1 MHTVKK
7 TINGKELSLETGR
20 FAKLSA
26 GSVMVRYGDTM
37 VLVAANSAAEPKPDL
52 DFLPLT
58 CEYREKQA
66 SSGKIP
72 GGFFRR
78 EARPSNKEIL
88 ASRLMDRPLRP
99 LFPKDWRSEIQVIG
113 TVYSYDL
120 ENEPDMLAVIGA
132 SAALVTSDIPF
143 SGPVSEVR
151 VCRVDGEFVVLPTWS
166 QIEASDLEII
176 VAGSDTSIVMVEG
189 ASKEISEADF
199 VAAMEFAHTM
209 IREINALQRELA
221 ALVNPTKREVA
232 STAPPE
238 EIVSAIDVAIADRI
252 RKQIRISSSKEE
264 RNAFRSEVK
273 KLATDA
279 AAAVVA
285 ADAERFAAI
294 KVDKVVSSIVKKI
307 EAREMREMILTD
319 GVRLD
324 GRKTNEI
331 RPITVETGVLPR
343 PHGSAL
349 FTRGETQSLTTV
361 TLGTKKSAQL
371 IDGLRPTYELR
382 YMLHY
387 NFPPF
392 STGETGRFGFTSRR
406 ETGHG
411 DLAERA
417 LEPFIPNEAEFPYT
431 IRVVSDVL
439 ESNGSSSMATVCAG
453 SLALYHAGVPMTNAV
468 SGIAM
473 GLILE
478 GDRFAV
484 LSDILGDEDFLG
496 DMDFKVTGTMNGITA
511 CQMDIKVEGLSV
523 EIMRQALAQA
533 RDGRLHILG
542 IMNAHMSKPNDDL
555 SQYAPK
561 LTTIM
566 IPVEMIGAVIGPGG
580 EMIRS
585 ICKDTNTE
593 INIEDD
599 GSITIAAIDQASCD
613 AAISKIR
620 EITRPIEID
629 TVFTGKVKEIREG
642 LGAFI
647 EIRPKKEGLLH
658 ISQLDHRRVE
668 NVGDILK
675 VGELVQVKV
684 IEVQPDGKVRLSRK
698 ALIPLPEGME
708 AQEERPRS
716 PRPPYGG
723 GGGDRG
729 GRGGGDRG
737 GDRGGRGGGDRGGD
751 RYGRGGGDRGGDRGP
766 RGPRDERPRDDRPR
780 EDRPHD
786 DRPRRDERPRDER
799 PRDERPRD
807 EQPREKPS
815 GDGDFYV
822 G

>member
-26 GSVMVRYGDTM
+26 GAVMVRYGDTM
-37 VLVAANSAAEPKPDL
+37 VLVAANSATEPKPDL

-99 LFPKDWRSEIQVIG
+99 LFPKEWRSEIQVIG

-132 SAALVTSDIPF
+132 SAALVASDIPF

-151 VCRVDGEFVVLPTWS
+151 VCRVDGEFVVLPTFS
-166 QIEASDLEII
+166 QIQASDLEII

-199 VAAMEFAHTM
+199 VSAMEFAHTM

-221 ALVNPTKREVA
+221 ALVHPVKREVV
-232 STAPPE
+232 STAPPA
-238 EIVSAIDVAIADRI
+238 EIVAAVDNAIAARI

-264 RNAFRSEVK
+264 RNTFRSEVK
-273 KLATDA
+273 KLALEA
-279 AAAVVA
+279 ATAVVE
-285 ADAERFAAI
+285 ADAEKFATV
-294 KVDKVVSSIVKKI
+294 KVDKVVGIVVKKI

-349 FTRGETQSLTTV
+349 FTRGETQALTTV
-361 TLGTKKSAQL
+361 TLGSKKSAQL
-371 IDGLRPTYELR
+371 VDGLRPTYELR

-417 LEPFIPNEAEFPYT
+417 LEPFIPVEAEFPYT

-496 DMDFKVTGTMNGITA
+496 DMDFKVTGTATGITA

-523 EIMRQALAQA
+523 EIMRQALNQA

-542 IMNAHMSKPNDDL
+542 IMNAHMAKPNNDL
-555 SQYAPK
+555 SPFAPK

-566 IPVEMIGAVIGPGG
+566 VPVEMIGAVIGPGG
-580 EMIRS
+580 ENIRS

-613 AAISKIR
+613 AAITRIR
-620 EITRPIEID
+620 DITRPIEID
-629 TVFTGKVKEIREG
+629 TIFKGKVKEIREG

-647 EIRPKKEGLLH
+647 ELRPKKEGLLH
-658 ISQLDHRRVE
+658 ISQIDHRRVE
-668 NVGDILK
+668 NVSDVLK
-675 VGELVQVKV
+675 VGEIIEVKV

-698 ALIPLPEGME
+698 ALLPMPEGME

-716 PRPPYGG
+716 PRPQGGDRGGYGG
-723 GGGDRG
+723 GGG
-729 GRGGGDRG
+729 RG
-737 GDRGGRGGGDRGGD
+737 GDRGGSRGGGG
-751 RYGRGGGDRGGDRGP
+751 YGGGDRGGDRGP
-766 RGPRDERPRDDRPR
+766 RGPRDDRPRDDRPR
-780 EDRPHD
+780 
-786 DRPRRDERPRDER
+786 DET
-799 PRDERPRD
+799 
-807 EQPREKPS
+807 PREKPS
-815 GDGDFYV
+815 GDGDFFV

>member
-37 VLVAANSAAEPKPDL
+37 VLVAANSATEPKPDL

-99 LFPKDWRSEIQVIG
+99 LFPKEWRSEIQVIG

-132 SAALVTSDIPF
+132 SAALITSDIPF
-143 SGPVSEVR
+143 KGPVSEVR
-151 VCRVDGEFVVLPTWS
+151 VCRVDGEFVVLPTFS

-199 VAAMEFAHTM
+199 VAAMEFAHTC
-209 IREINALQRELA
+209 IREINALQLELA
-221 ALVNPTKREVA
+221 ALVNPTKREVV
-232 STAPPE
+232 STAPPA
-238 EIVSAIDVAIADRI
+238 EIVTAVDTAIAERI
-252 RKQIRISSSKEE
+252 RKQIRINSSKEE
-264 RNAFRSEVK
+264 RNAFRGEVK
-273 KLATDA
+273 KLATEA

-285 ADAERFAAI
+285 AADPETYSAI
-294 KVDKVVSSIVKKI
+294 KIDKVVSGIVKKI
-307 EAREMREMILTD
+307 EAREMREMILSE
-319 GVRLD
+319 GRRLD
-324 GRKTNEI
+324 GRKTDEI
-331 RPITVETGVLPR
+331 RPITVDTGVLPR

-371 IDGLRPTYELR
+371 IDGLRPTYELK

-417 LEPFIPNEAEFPYT
+417 LEPFLPDEADFPYT

-478 GDRFAV
+478 GDRVAV

-496 DMDFKVTGTMNGITA
+496 DMDFKVTGTEKGITA
-511 CQMDIKVEGLSV
+511 CQMDIKIEGLSV
-523 EIMRQALAQA
+523 DIMRKALAQA
-533 RDGRLHILG
+533 RDGRLHILSV
-542 IMNAHMSKPNDDL
+542 MNAHMSKPNEDL

-585 ICKDTNTE
+585 ICKDTGTE

-599 GSITIAAIDQASCD
+599 GSITIAAIDKVSCD
-613 AAISKIR
+613 AAITRIR
-620 EITRPIEID
+620 DITRPIEID
-629 TVFTGKVKEIREG
+629 TIFTGRVKEIREG

-668 NVGDILK
+668 NVGDVLK
-675 VGELVQVKV
+675 VGEMIEVKV

-716 PRPPYGG
+716 PRPYGG
-723 GGGDRG
+723 GG
-729 GRGGGDRG
+729 G

-751 RYGRGGGDRGGDRGP
+751 RYGRGGGGGDRGH
-766 RGPRDERPRDDRPR
+766 GPRDDRPRDDRPR
-780 EDRPHD
+780 D
-786 DRPRRDERPRDER
+786 DRPRDDRPRDDR
-799 PRDERPRD
+799 PRDDRPRDDRPRD

-815 GDGDFYV
+815 GDGDFFV

>member
-26 GSVMVRYGDTM
+26 GAVMVRYGDTM
-37 VLVAANSAAEPKPDL
+37 VLVAANSATEPKPDL

-99 LFPKDWRSEIQVIG
+99 LFPKEWRSEIQVIG

-132 SAALVTSDIPF
+132 SAALVASDIPF

-151 VCRVDGEFVVLPTWS
+151 VCRVDGEFVVLPTFS
-166 QIEASDLEII
+166 QIQASDLEII

-199 VAAMEFAHTM
+199 VSAMEFAHTM

-221 ALVNPTKREVA
+221 ALVHPVKREVV
-232 STAPPE
+232 STAPPA
-238 EIVSAIDVAIADRI
+238 EIVAAVDNAIAARI

-264 RNAFRSEVK
+264 RNTFRSEVK
-273 KLATDA
+273 KLALEA
-279 AAAVVA
+279 ATAVVE
-285 ADAERFAAI
+285 ADAEKFATV
-294 KVDKVVSSIVKKI
+294 KVDKVVGIVVKKI

-349 FTRGETQSLTTV
+349 FTRGETQALTTV
-361 TLGTKKSAQL
+361 TLGSKKSAQL
-371 IDGLRPTYELR
+371 VDGLRPTYELR

-417 LEPFIPNEAEFPYT
+417 LEPFIPVEAEFPYT

-496 DMDFKVTGTMNGITA
+496 DMDFKVTGTATGITA

-523 EIMRQALAQA
+523 EIMRQALNQA

-542 IMNAHMSKPNDDL
+542 IMNAHMAKPNNDL
-555 SQYAPK
+555 SPFAPK

-566 IPVEMIGAVIGPGG
+566 VPVEMIGAVIGPGG
-580 EMIRS
+580 ENIRS

-613 AAISKIR
+613 AAITRIR
-620 EITRPIEID
+620 DITRPIEID
-629 TVFTGKVKEIREG
+629 TIFKGKVKEIREG

-647 EIRPKKEGLLH
+647 ELRPKKEGLLH
-658 ISQLDHRRVE
+658 ISQIDHRRVE
-668 NVGDILK
+668 NVSDVLK
-675 VGELVQVKV
+675 VGEIIEVKV

-698 ALIPLPEGME
+698 ALLPMPEGME

-716 PRPPYGG
+716 PRPQGGDRGGYGG
-723 GGGDRG
+723 GGG
-729 GRGGGDRG
+729 RG
-737 GDRGGRGGGDRGGD
+737 GDRGGSRGGGG
-751 RYGRGGGDRGGDRGP
+751 YGGGDRGGDRGP
-766 RGPRDERPRDDRPR
+766 RGPRDDRPRDDRPR
-780 EDRPHD
+780 D
-786 DRPRRDERPRDER
+786 DRPRDET
-799 PRDERPRD
+799 
-807 EQPREKPS
+807 PREKPS
-815 GDGDFYV
+815 GDGDFFV

>member
-7 TINGKELSLETGR
+7 TINGKELSFEIGR

-26 GSVMVRYGDTM
+26 GAVMVRYGDTM
-37 VLVAANSAAEPKPDL
+37 VLVAANSATEAKPDL

-99 LFPKDWRSEIQVIG
+99 LFPKEWRFETQLIG

-120 ENEPDMLAVIGA
+120 ENEPDVLAVIGA
-132 SAALVTSDIPF
+132 SAALMVSDIPF
-143 SGPVSEVR
+143 KGPVSEVR
-151 VCRVDGEFVVLPTWS
+151 VVRVNGEFIALPTFS
-166 QIEASDLEII
+166 QMEAADLEII
-176 VAGSDTSIVMVEG
+176 VAGTDSSIVMVEG
-189 ASKEISEADF
+189 ASSEISEEDF
-199 VAAMEFAHTM
+199 VNAMEYAHNC
-209 IREINALQRELA
+209 IREINAMQRELA
-221 ALVNPTKREVA
+221 ALVSVTKRTVV
-232 STAPPE
+232 STDVPE
-238 EIVSAIDVAIADRI
+238 PIVNAVETAIADRI
-252 RKQIRISSSKEE
+252 RKQIRIQSSKEE
-264 RNAFRSEVK
+264 RNAFRTEIK
-273 KLATDA
+273 ALATEA
-279 AAAVVA
+279 VAAVVA
-285 ADAERFAAI
+285 ADPEVYSSI
-294 KVDKVVSSIVKKI
+294 KVDKMLSGIVKKI

-319 GVRLD
+319 GRRLD
-324 GRKTNEI
+324 GRTTAQI

-361 TLGTKKSAQL
+361 TLGSKKSAQL

-417 LEPFIPNEAEFPYT
+417 LEPFIPAEADFPYT

-453 SLALYHAGVPMTNAV
+453 SLALFHAGVPMKNSVA
-468 SGIAM
+468 GIAM

-478 GDRFAV
+478 GDRVAV

-496 DMDFKVTGTMNGITA
+496 DMDFKVTGTEKGITA
-511 CQMDIKVEGLSV
+511 CQMDIKIEGLSV
-523 EIMRQALAQA
+523 DIMRTALNQA

-542 IMNAHMSKPNDDL
+542 IMNAHMAKPNEDL
-555 SQYAPK
+555 SPFAPK

-566 IPVEMIGAVIGPGG
+566 VPVEMIGAVIGPGG
-580 EMIRS
+580 ENIRS

-613 AAISKIR
+613 AAITRIR
-620 EITRPIEID
+620 DITRPIEVD
-629 TVFTGKVKEIREG
+629 TIFKGKVKEIREG

-647 EIRPKKEGLLH
+647 ELRPKKEGLLH
-658 ISQLDHRRVE
+658 ISQIDHRRVE
-668 NVGDILK
+668 NVSDVLK
-675 VGELVQVKV
+675 VGEIIEVKV

-698 ALIPLPEGME
+698 ALLPLPEGME
-708 AQEERPRS
+708 AQEDRPRS
-716 PRPPYGG
+716 PRPQGGDRGGYGG
-723 GGGDRG
+723 GGGR
-729 GRGGGDRG
+729 GGDRG
-737 GDRGGRGGGDRGGD
+737 GDRGGSRGGGG
-751 RYGRGGGDRGGDRGP
+751 YGGGDRGGDRGP
-766 RGPRDERPRDDRPR
+766 RGPRDDRPRDDRPR
-780 EDRPHD
+780 D
-786 DRPRRDERPRDER
+786 DRPRDETPRD
-799 PRDERPRD
+799 
-807 EQPREKPS
+807 KPS
-815 GDGDFYV
+815 GDGDFFV

>member
-26 GSVMVRYGDTM
+26 GAVMVRYGDTM
-37 VLVAANSAAEPKPDL
+37 VLVAANSATEPKPDL

-99 LFPKDWRSEIQVIG
+99 LFPKEWRSEIQVIG

-132 SAALVTSDIPF
+132 SAALVASDIPF

-151 VCRVDGEFVVLPTWS
+151 VCRVDGEFVVLPTFS
-166 QIEASDLEII
+166 QIQASDLEII

-199 VAAMEFAHTM
+199 VSAMEFAHTM

-221 ALVNPTKREVA
+221 ALVHPVKREVV
-232 STAPPE
+232 STAPPA
-238 EIVSAIDVAIADRI
+238 EIVAAVDNAIAARI

-264 RNAFRSEVK
+264 RNTFRSEVK
-273 KLATDA
+273 KLALEA
-279 AAAVVA
+279 ATAVVE
-285 ADAERFAAI
+285 ADAEKFATV
-294 KVDKVVSSIVKKI
+294 KVDKVVGIVVKKI

-349 FTRGETQSLTTV
+349 FTRGETQALTTV
-361 TLGTKKSAQL
+361 TLGSKKSAQL
-371 IDGLRPTYELR
+371 VDGLRPTYELR

-417 LEPFIPNEAEFPYT
+417 LEPFIPVEAEFPYT

-496 DMDFKVTGTMNGITA
+496 DMDFKVTGTATGITA

-523 EIMRQALAQA
+523 EIMRQALNQA

-542 IMNAHMSKPNDDL
+542 IMNAHMAKPNNDL
-555 SQYAPK
+555 SPFAPK

-566 IPVEMIGAVIGPGG
+566 VPVEMIGAVIGPGG
-580 EMIRS
+580 ENIRS

-613 AAISKIR
+613 AAITRIR
-620 EITRPIEID
+620 DITRPIEID
-629 TVFTGKVKEIREG
+629 TIFKGKVKEIREG

-647 EIRPKKEGLLH
+647 ELRPKKEGLLH
-658 ISQLDHRRVE
+658 ISQIDHRRVE
-668 NVGDILK
+668 NVSDVLK
-675 VGELVQVKV
+675 VGEIIEVKV

-698 ALIPLPEGME
+698 ALLPMPEGME

-716 PRPPYGG
+716 PRPQGGDRGGYGG
-723 GGGDRG
+723 GGG
-729 GRGGGDRG
+729 RG
-737 GDRGGRGGGDRGGD
+737 GDRGGSRGGGG
-751 RYGRGGGDRGGDRGP
+751 YGGGDRGGDRGP
-766 RGPRDERPRDDRPR
+766 RGPRDDRPRDDRPR
-780 EDRPHD
+780 D
-786 DRPRRDERPRDER
+786 DRPRDDRPRDET
-799 PRDERPRD
+799 
-807 EQPREKPS
+807 PREKPS
-815 GDGDFYV
+815 GDGDFFV